1 MLTNLNTPL
10 EPGIIAKLGMFSS
23 SGEPDEVENIIY
35 NPVLP
40 VRVYLDLE
48 HEFYVR

>member
-1 MLTNLNTPL
+1 MLFNLNTPL
-10 EPGIIAKLGMFSS
+10 EPKIEAKLGMFGSAIDA
-23 SGEPDEVENIIY
+23 DEVENIVY

-48 HEFYVR
+48 HEFYVN